1 MASFQKYQTKDGWK
15 WLFKVDLP
23 PDPLTGKRRQT
34 TRRGFKTKKEAQKA
48 ATELLMQAEKGV
60 EVINQ
65 NMTLEEYLDKWVDL
79 SAKRKVRETTLKNY
93 LRAINHR
100 IKPVL
105 GKHQLNKI
113 TPAQCQEFINRL
125 QDEGLSERYIEYI
138 YTVLYG
144 ALQKA
149 IEWDLIIRNPLA
161 KVDIPRARRRK
172 YTTWSKEELQ
182 RFLSFAKLENIIYY
196 TAFLTAAYT
205 GMRRGELLGLKW
217 EDIDFEKSTISI
229 ERNLIYDDEGFRF
242 GDLKTESSQ
251 REIAIDD
258 FLLKELKRYK
268 AKQSEIKLIVGSQ
281 YQDNN
286 LVFARENGNPI
297 YPRTLTTIF
306 NRVQKAANVPK
317 IRFHDLRH
325 THATLLLEAGASLKE
340 VQVRLGHSSI
350 KTTGDIYA
358 HVTDQM
364 KETTAKIFNEYMQ
377 KRG

>member
-1 MASFQKYQTKDGWK
+1 MSVFIF
-15 WLFKVDLP
+15 LFKSQILV
-23 PDPLTGKRRQT
+23 
-34 TRRGFKTKKEAQKA
+34 
-48 ATELLMQAEKGV
+48 M
-60 EVINQ
+60 NQ
-65 NMTLEEYLDKWVDL
+65 
-79 SAKRKVRETTLKNY
+79 NY

-229 ERNLIYDDEGFRF
+229 ERNLIYDDEGFQF

-306 NRVQKAANVPK
+306 NRVQKAANVTK

-325 THATLLLEAGASLKE
+325 THATLLLEAGVSLKE

-358 HVTDQM
+358 HVTEQM
-364 KETTAKIFNEYMQ
+364 NEVTAQKFYEYMQ

>member
-93 LRAINHR
+93 LRSINHR

-149 IEWDLIIRNPLA
+149 IEW
-161 KVDIPRARRRK
+161 
-172 YTTWSKEELQ
+172 
-182 RFLSFAKLENIIYY
+182 
-196 TAFLTAAYT
+196 
-205 GMRRGELLGLKW
+205 
-217 EDIDFEKSTISI
+217 
-229 ERNLIYDDEGFRF
+229 GFNY
-242 GDLKTESSQ
+242 TESTCKS
-251 REIAIDD
+251 
-258 FLLKELKRYK
+258 
-268 AKQSEIKLIVGSQ
+268 
-281 YQDNN
+281 
-286 LVFARENGNPI
+286 
-297 YPRTLTTIF
+297 
-306 NRVQKAANVPK
+306 
-317 IRFHDLRH
+317 
-325 THATLLLEAGASLKE
+325 
-340 VQVRLGHSSI
+340 
-350 KTTGDIYA
+350 
-358 HVTDQM
+358 
-364 KETTAKIFNEYMQ
+364 
-377 KRG
+377 

>member
-1 MASFQKYQTKDGWK
+1 
-15 WLFKVDLP
+15 
-23 PDPLTGKRRQT
+23 
-34 TRRGFKTKKEAQKA
+34 
-48 ATELLMQAEKGV
+48 
-60 EVINQ
+60 
-65 NMTLEEYLDKWVDL
+65 
-79 SAKRKVRETTLKNY
+79 

-161 KVDIPRARRRK
+161 KVNIPRARRRK

-229 ERNLIYDDEGFRF
+229 VRNLIYDDEGFRF
-242 GDLKTESSQ
+242 GDLKTE
-251 REIAIDD
+251 
-258 FLLKELKRYK
+258 
-268 AKQSEIKLIVGSQ
+268 
-281 YQDNN
+281 
-286 LVFARENGNPI
+286 
-297 YPRTLTTIF
+297 
-306 NRVQKAANVPK
+306 
-317 IRFHDLRH
+317 
-325 THATLLLEAGASLKE
+325 
-340 VQVRLGHSSI
+340 
-350 KTTGDIYA
+350 
-358 HVTDQM
+358 
-364 KETTAKIFNEYMQ
+364 
-377 KRG
+377 